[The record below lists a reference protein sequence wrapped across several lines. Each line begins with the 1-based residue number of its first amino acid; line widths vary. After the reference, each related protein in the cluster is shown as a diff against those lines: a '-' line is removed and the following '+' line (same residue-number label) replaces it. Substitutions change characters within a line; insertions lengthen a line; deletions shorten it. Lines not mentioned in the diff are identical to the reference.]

1 MRMSFL
7 SKFLVLAAAFL
18 FAGCPS
24 QSAPAEGTGA
34 AEGSA
39 AVEGTAAA
47 VEGTAA
53 AAEGTAA
60 AAEGTAAAAEG
71 TAAAPAA
78 ADGSGGSDFAGPV
91 TAEMLHGTWNVDF
104 ARSMAAAEMSEEERA
119 MAMALMG
126 SMQMSITFAA
136 DGTMT
141 MNATMM
147 GENKTES
154 GSYRIVSTSANTITI
169 ETTSPAEGSGAPET
183 EGGTII
189 FDSPTSARIQ
199 PEGETALFMT
209 KAS

>member
-18 FAGCPS
+18 IAGCPS

-34 AEGSA
+34 AEGS
-39 AVEGTAAA
+39 AA

-71 TAAAPAA
+71 TAAAAEGTAAAA

-91 TAEMLHGTWNVDF
+91 TVEMLHGTWNVDF